1 MRRRIAVAAAC
12 LLTSTAIVPIPI
24 IPSAHAFPFGGGIVY
39 DPSNHA
45 QNILTAA
52 RTLQQINNQVRQLQN
67 EADMLINDA
76 RNLARAGFN
85 PQAEINRILREIDRL
100 LRDARAIS
108 YEVEE
113 TDRVFQENYPEDY
126 DDWSRSDMAAAAEL
140 QWTVSRSAFN
150 DTLLVQS
157 QIVQNVRADTGTLD
171 RLLTETSTAE
181 GALSVAQTG
190 NRLVALGVKQDM
202 QIQELMAAQ
211 YRAEALERARRLQIE
226 RESRV
231 RHRRFVGDGS
241 AYAGS

>member
-181 GALSVAQTG
+181 GACPV
-190 NRLVALGVKQDM
+190 
-202 QIQELMAAQ
+202 
-211 YRAEALERARRLQIE
+211 
-226 RESRV
+226 
-231 RHRRFVGDGS
+231 
-241 AYAGS
+241 